1 MLSAVLAG
9 STMFSAVTFVRA
21 EEPVDLNDGLKN
33 YWNFENVEAG
43 AASVPSNDGKD
54 VEAELIGNSVSIVD
68 SEGTFGN
75 VLHFGRE
82 NGSYMKVSDYINT
95 SGNTSFSMWYRY
107 DPSLDDRP
115 SSAAVLLQQDGNGR
129 SLLTL
134 RPSGQYHTYINGTDV
149 LSDDPVAKGDWQN
162 VTVTFDQENKRVK
175 FYING
180 VLDSEKLLG
189 NNAVDALT
197 ALFVGAHKV
206 PTNNDPHAMKGDI
219 DELRVYEKVLSDE
232 EAMALYA
239 EKGVELE
246 KTAFADAVQEARE
259 LYDSG
264 ALSPSSPYAQA
275 LLEAIEDGEAALAQ
289 EDLTLSE
296 LRAAAAALEN
306 AVNAYQALVPVVL
319 SVQADDVERTID
331 SGSIFGINHR
341 YAFNGYGTFDPQTM
355 QV

>member
-9 STMFSAVTFVRA
+9 CSMFSAVTFVRA
-21 EEPVDLNDGLKN
+21 EEPVDLNAGLKN

-43 AASVPSNDGKD
+43 AASVPSNDGKG
-54 VEAELIGNSVSIVD
+54 VEAELIGSSVSIVD

-82 NGSYMKVSDYINT
+82 NGGYMKVSDYINT

-175 FYING
+175 FYIIG
-180 VLDSEKLLG
+180 VLGSEKPLG
-189 NNAVDALT
+189 NNAVAALS
-197 ALFVGAHKV
+197 ALIVGA
-206 PTNNDPHAMKGDI
+206 
-219 DELRVYEKVLSDE
+219 
-232 EAMALYA
+232 
-239 EKGVELE
+239 
-246 KTAFADAVQEARE
+246 Q
-259 LYDSG
+259 
-264 ALSPSSPYAQA
+264 
-275 LLEAIEDGEAALAQ
+275 
-289 EDLTLSE
+289 
-296 LRAAAAALEN
+296 
-306 AVNAYQALVPVVL
+306 
-319 SVQADDVERTID
+319 
-331 SGSIFGINHR
+331 
-341 YAFNGYGTFDPQTM
+341 
-355 QV
+355 

>member
-43 AASVPSNDGKD
+43 AASVPSNDGKG
-54 VEAELIGNSVSIVD
+54 VEAELIGSSVSIVD

-82 NGSYMKVSDYINT
+82 NGGYMKVSDYINT

-180 VLDSEKLLG
+180 VLGSEKPLG

-275 LLEAIEDGEAALAQ
+275 LLETIEEGKQ
-289 EDLTLSE
+289 RWHRKI
-296 LRAAAAALEN
+296 LR
-306 AVNAYQALVPVVL
+306 
-319 SVQADDVERTID
+319 
-331 SGSIFGINHR
+331 
-341 YAFNGYGTFDPQTM
+341 
-355 QV
+355 

>member
-1 MLSAVLAG
+1 MIRSQ
-9 STMFSAVTFVRA
+9 
-21 EEPVDLNDGLKN
+21 
-33 YWNFENVEAG
+33 
-43 AASVPSNDGKD
+43 
-54 VEAELIGNSVSIVD
+54 
-68 SEGTFGN
+68 
-75 VLHFGRE
+75 RE
-82 NGSYMKVSDYINT
+82 S
-95 SGNTSFSMWYRY
+95 
-107 DPSLDDRP
+107 
-115 SSAAVLLQQDGNGR
+115 
-129 SLLTL
+129 
-134 RPSGQYHTYINGTDV
+134 
-149 LSDDPVAKGDWQN
+149 WQN

-180 VLDSEKLLG
+180 VLGSEKPLG

-232 EAMALYA
+232 ESQWRLYA

-275 LLEAIEDGEAALAQ
+275 LLETIEDGEAALAQ

-306 AVNAYQALVPVVL
+306 AVNAYQALVHGRALRTGGRCGKNDRQRIHLRYQPPVC
-319 SVQADDVERTID
+319 VQWLR
-331 SGSIFGINHR
+331 HL
-341 YAFNGYGTFDPQTM
+341 
-355 QV
+355 